1 MTFALHAFLG
11 PDSPEISNESL
22 AADLR
27 ELFEDAA
34 GFTLQWE
41 RLPFSRG
48 PTLALRWGAWLTRV
62 AYEENETVAEDAR
75 FVHRTIGGSV
85 PFDLL
90 AVARRVRV
98 VFGDDDAREYTN
110 QISSLMV
117 YLEEIEGAIV
127 FDPQQGGVMR

>member
-1 MTFALHAFLG
+1 MTFTLHAFLG
-11 PDSPEISNESL
+11 PDSPGISNESL

-41 RLPFSRG
+41 RLPFSKG

-62 AYEENETVAEDAR
+62 AYEESETVAEDAR
-75 FVHRTIGGSV
+75 FVHRLIGGSV
-85 PFDLL
+85 PFDLS
-90 AVARRVRV
+90 AVARRIRV

-110 QISSLMV
+110 QIVDLMV

-127 FDPQQGGVMR
+127 FDPQQGDVTR